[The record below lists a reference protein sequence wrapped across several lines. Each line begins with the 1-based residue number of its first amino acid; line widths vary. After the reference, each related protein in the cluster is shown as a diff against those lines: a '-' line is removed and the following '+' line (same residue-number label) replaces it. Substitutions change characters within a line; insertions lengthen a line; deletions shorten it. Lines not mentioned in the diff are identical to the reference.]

1 MEKFDIGDHLLPPLS
16 KEDTKKLFESY
27 QKGDQIARNKLIEHN
42 LKSVYFIVY
51 KNFYKS
57 VRYEEIEDLLSIGTI
72 ALIKAVETYDLSKN
86 FEFSTYSVKV
96 IFNEILMYLR
106 TRKKWNNL
114 YSLQQIVVDSHET
127 PIMLQDMISDQSDFV
142 EDFLNKCN
150 FQQIIDYFS
159 LLDER
164 EKDILILYFGLNG
177 NRLTQKQISLKY
189 NISQSFT
196 SRIVKKAI
204 KKLQNYIFKSNYR
217 TRKKD

>member
-96 IFNEILMYLR
+96 IFNEILIYLR

-142 EDFLNKCN
+142 EDFFNKCN

-177 NRLTQKQISLKY
+177 NRLTQKEISIKY